1 MHKLKENIAL
11 TRKGYQLML
20 ELSPRLFWFS
30 LIQGFFEAV
39 YPFIPFFFT
48 SQILN
53 VLLQGEIGETL
64 LYWVIGGLTTG
75 YISSI
80 IANGLSHYRAS
91 LIYSAVDKK
100 EMLLNTKIIHMDY
113 ELVEKS
119 EIHDMRNTITQS
131 ENAGGIGLFLLLNE
145 TKDYFH
151 QVFSLLISVVF
162 LWSLFT
168 STSRTMVIAFNAD
181 SPWIMVGFS
190 IALVLFA
197 ILSIKI
203 NEQTQDKIM
212 KLLLQG
218 GVWVNNAAQYFMSQL
233 MDYNSGKEIRL
244 YKQQSVYQY
253 NMRRLYDYTK
263 TTMSQITESRN
274 RTIVLVQVMSYLLL
288 ASGYFWLVI
297 KAMNGAISPGS
308 IVQYAGAF
316 TLFVREFPNLL
327 SSIQDLIN
335 NVEGLKMLFEFLELK
350 SDRHEGSLPI
360 EKRLDNEYTLEVRD
374 VSFSYPGSNEMVLQD
389 VNLKFEIGEKIA
401 IVGMNGSGKT
411 TLIKLICRLYDPT
424 EGVILLNGI
433 DIRKYDYQEYLRLL
447 SVIFQD
453 FHLYAFKLGNN
464 VAASDEIDEEKT
476 VAALNKVG
484 FSKRLSTLSEQLNT
498 YLYKNYDES
507 GIEFSGG
514 EAQKIAMARAVYK
527 DASIVILDE
536 PTAALDPLS
545 EFEIYENFSEVIG
558 NRTAIYISHRLSSCR
573 FCDRIAVFDEGKLV
587 QLGPHDELV
596 QVADGK
602 YHELWH
608 AQAQYYQKSS
618 EGAVEEVPLAAAATN

>member
-1 MHKLKENIAL
+1 MLKAKENIEL

-20 ELSPRLFWFS
+20 QLSPRLFWFS

-53 VLLQGEIGETL
+53 LLLQGKNEEVLI
-64 LYWVIGGLTTG
+64 YWVMGALVTG
-75 YISSI
+75 YLSSI

-91 LIYSAVDKK
+91 LIYSAMDKK

-119 EIHDMRNTITQS
+119 EVHDMRNTITQA
-131 ENAGGIGLFLLLNE
+131 ENTGGIGLFLLLNE
-145 TKDYFH
+145 TRYYFH
-151 QVFSLLISVVF
+151 QLFSLLISVVF

-168 STSRTMVIAFNAD
+168 STSQTSVVAFNAD
-181 SPWIMVGFS
+181 SPWILVGFS
-190 IALVLFA
+190 LSLVLFTL
-197 ILSIKI
+197 LSLKI

-218 GVWVNNAAQYFMSQL
+218 GVWINNVANFFISQL

-244 YKQQSVYQY
+244 YKQQTIYQDH
-253 NMRRLYDYTK
+253 MERMYDFTK
-263 TTMSQITESRN
+263 NTTMTITKSQN
-274 RTIVLVQVMSYLLL
+274 RTTIIVQVMSYLLL
-288 ASGYFWLVI
+288 ASGYFWLVV
-297 KAMNGAISPGS
+297 KAMNGAITPGS
-308 IVQYAGAF
+308 VVQYAGAF
-316 TLFVREFPNLL
+316 TLFIREFPNLL

-350 SDRHEGSLPI
+350 TDRHEGTLPV

-374 VSFSYPGSNEMVLQD
+374 VSFAYPGTDEMILQ
-389 VNLKFEIGEKIA
+389 NISLMFEVGEKMA

-424 EGVILLNGI
+424 EGIILLNGI
-433 DIRKYDYQEYLRLL
+433 DIKKYDYQEYLSLL
-447 SVIFQD
+447 SVVFQD

-464 VAASDEIDEEKT
+464 VSASNEIDEEKT
-476 VAALNKVG
+476 AAALEKVG
-484 FSKRLSTLSEQLNT
+484 FSNRLATLSESLDT

-527 DASIVILDE
+527 NAPIVILDE

-545 EFEIYENFSEVIG
+545 ESEIYENFAEVIG

-573 FCDRIAVFDEGKLV
+573 FCDRIAVFDEGRLI
-587 QLGPHDELV
+587 QLGSHDELV
-596 QVADGK
+596 GDEKGK
-602 YHELWH
+602 YYELWN
-608 AQAQYYQKSS
+608 AQAQYYHRNKDD
-618 EGAVEEVPLAAAATN
+618 EVEELSLAAV